1 MESNLLTA
9 AEASRI
15 FGCHLKTCYRLASE
29 RRIPFIRIP
38 GVGLRFPKDKIEAFI
53 NAQTIVP
60 KDEKKDK

>member
-15 FGCHLKTCYRLASE
+15 FRCHLKTCYRLASE
-29 RRIPFIRIP
+29 CRIPFVRIP

-53 NAQTIVP
+53 NAQIIIP
-60 KDEKKDK
+60 